1 MRVVIGADHAGVEL
15 KDEIGRRL
23 AQEGYE
29 VMDVG
34 THDRRPV
41 DYPDYTRK
49 VAEVLYRGEA
59 DRGILFCGS
68 GVGAAMTACK
78 IPGIRAAVCH
88 DGYMARQ
95 GVEHDA
101 MNVLVL
107 GGRVIGVEPAW
118 VVVRAFLGARFSGEA
133 RHRRRLKKMRE
144 IEKEFSQWDEATVA
158 RFWEILAADPRE

>member
-1 MRVVIGADHAGVEL
+1 VI
-15 KDEIGRRL
+15 
-23 AQEGYE
+23 
-29 VMDVG
+29 DVG
-34 THDRRPV
+34 THDRKPV

-49 VAEVLYRGEA
+49 VAIVLYRGEA

-118 VVVRAFLGARFSGEA
+118 VVVRAFLGARFSGEV
-133 RHRRRLKKMRE
+133 RHRRRLTKMRD
-144 IEKEFSQWDEATVA
+144 IEKAFTRWDAAAVE
-158 RFWEILAADPRE
+158 RFWEILKAAPQK